1 MLDFA
6 ALQHPAD
13 LPAVNRVAGEAVKFP
28 ADHALRF
35 AFLNARKHIGEDRT
49 ARNLGRPLFNKG
61 FNDMQ
66 VFELGKSSQLGKLR
80 VDG

>member
-1 MLDFA
+1 MLDFT

-13 LPAVNRVAGEAVKFP
+13 LSAVNWVAGEAVKFP
-28 ADHALRF
+28 ADYALRF
-35 AFLNARKHIGEDRT
+35 ASLNARKHIGKDWT

-66 VFELGKSSQLGKLR
+66 IFALGKSSQLGKLR
-80 VDG
+80 VNG